1 MNIPRQAGFTLI
13 ELLVAIGLIAILGG
27 IAIGN
32 FRNMQRDW
40 QLKDATQQVLE
51 ATRRVQSQAMQSGDY
66 ASIDVAGGRRF
77 RQQSMFLVFNTDA
90 RSYTAWQWIDSNNNG
105 YPDEVPNVDYTKL
118 FSEDL
123 PAGVNFG
130 SGPATKTACSGSG
143 TIDPT
148 SQVLMTFD
156 SPSYEPC
163 NDSPCIRFT
172 AKGSI
177 ADRGNVYLTNARE
190 TWAINSLEPG
200 FFRACRWNGNS
211 WTD

>member
-32 FRNMQRDW
+32 FGNMQRGW

-66 ASIDVAGGRRF
+66 ASSDVPGGGRQF
-77 RQQSMFLVFNTDA
+77 RQQAMFLVFDTDA

-105 YPDEVPNVDYTKL
+105 YPDAKTVDDYTNL
-118 FSEDL
+118 FSENL
-123 PAGVNFG
+123 PGGVNFG
-130 SGPATKTACSGSG
+130 SGPATKIACSGSS
-143 TIDPT
+143 TI

-156 SPSYEPC
+156 SPSYYPC
-163 NDSPCIRFT
+163 ENAPCIRFT

-177 ADRGNVYLTNARE
+177 ADKGNIYLTNARE